1 MVSSSHLLI
10 RIKLSNT
17 IKSGHHTDL
26 GPADTDTN
34 SHNAHRGPGDAATQ
48 DAATK

>member
-17 IKSGHHTDL
+17 IKSGQHTDL
-26 GPADTDTN
+26 GPADTD

-48 DAATK
+48 DAATNR

>member
-1 MVSSSHLLI
+1 MMSRSHLLI

-17 IKSGHHTDL
+17 IKSGHTDL

-34 SHNAHRGPGDAATQ
+34 SHNAHRGLLDAATQ
-48 DAATK
+48 DAATKR